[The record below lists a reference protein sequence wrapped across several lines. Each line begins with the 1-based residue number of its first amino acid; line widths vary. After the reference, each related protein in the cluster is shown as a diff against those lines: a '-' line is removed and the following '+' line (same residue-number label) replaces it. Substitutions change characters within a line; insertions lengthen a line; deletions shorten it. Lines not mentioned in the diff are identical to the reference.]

1 MILGIFLLALWIA
14 ALSAVIYL
22 GCRIAKAQRNEK
34 ENPL

>member
-22 GCRIAKAQRNEK
+22 GCRIAKAKRNEK
-34 ENPL
+34 ENQL

>member
-22 GCRIAKAQRNEK
+22 GCRIAKAKRNEK
-34 ENPL
+34 KIQ